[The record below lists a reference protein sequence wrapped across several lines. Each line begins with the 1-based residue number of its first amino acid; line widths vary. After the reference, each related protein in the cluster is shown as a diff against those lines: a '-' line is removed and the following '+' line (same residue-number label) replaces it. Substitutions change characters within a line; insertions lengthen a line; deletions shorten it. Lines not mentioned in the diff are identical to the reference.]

1 MCKGLAG
8 DGDSVSGVS
17 DGDSVNGDIDIVSR
31 DGESVSGDI
40 VSGDSVNDESGS
52 GGTVSGDSVSGDSD
66 SVCGDCRN
74 LTAWA
79 VRPAFHLRAGTRI
92 SPTTS

>member
-31 DGESVSGDI
+31 DGESVSGNI
-40 VSGDSVNDESGS
+40 VSGDCVN
-52 GGTVSGDSVSGDSD
+52 GDSD

-79 VRPAFHLRAGTRI
+79 VRPAFQLRAGTRI

>member
-1 MCKGLAG
+1 MCEGLYG
-8 DGDSVSGVS
+8 DIDGDSIFGDSDGDSVSG
-17 DGDSVNGDIDIVSR
+17 D
-31 DGESVSGDI
+31 GDI
-40 VSGDSVNDESGS
+40 VTGDR
-52 GGTVSGDSVSGDSD
+52 DSVS
-66 SVCGDCRN
+66 CDCRN